1 MRLLKSSPRI
11 LVLVLLLGCA
21 RTPAEVASADSDDST
36 VNATGVEP
44 SAGGIASADSGDPFV
59 NTTNAPP
66 SVLQIFPSGNGLQIS
81 WQVGGAL
88 EQAAGLNGPWTTVS
102 NAASPYAIAATNA
115 QMFFRLAR

>member
-1 MRLLKSSPRI
+1 MRLLRSSPGI
-11 LVLVLLLGCA
+11 LALVLLLGCA
-21 RTPAEVASADSDDST
+21 RTLAEVASADSDDST

-66 SVLQIFPSGNGLQIS
+66 SVLQIFASGNGLQIS
-81 WQVGGAL
+81 WQGGSAL
-88 EQAAGLNGPWTTVS
+88 EQAADLNGPWTTVS